1 LKKHFASP
9 RAETKAQTK
18 LKGQSGKSAPF
29 LLGIFWGR
37 RKNEA
42 LFETGGKVSAT
53 NAVRCLGTRCESGT
67 VAPL

>member
-1 LKKHFASP
+1 LNFYFASP

-18 LKGQSGKSAPF
+18 PKGQSGKSAPF
-29 LLGIFWGR
+29 LLGKIFAR
-37 RKNEA
+37 RKNGA
-42 LFETGGKVSAT
+42 LFETGGTVSAH

>member
-9 RAETKAQTK
+9 RAETKAQT
-18 LKGQSGKSAPF
+18 GAGKPVPF
-29 LLGIFWGR
+29 LLGKNFAR
-37 RKNEA
+37 RKNGA